1 MNEINLTLTLEE
13 VNSVL
18 NALGIQPYAQVQ
30 PLIAKIQTQG
40 STQLQA
46 TQNGQQQ
53 VGEETEKVTSANGE
67 MQGNKKEPAKA

>member
-18 NALGIQPYAQVQ
+18 NALGMQPYAQVQ
-30 PLIAKIQTQG
+30 PLIANIQTQG

-46 TQNGQQQ
+46 AQNGQ
-53 VGEETEKVTSANGE
+53 VEVSKVLES
-67 MQGNKKEPAKA
+67 

>member
-18 NALGIQPYAQVQ
+18 NALGTQPYAQVQ

-40 STQLQA
+40 SAQLQA
-46 TQNGQQQ
+46 AQNGQEQ
-53 VGEETEKVTSANGE
+53 VDEETEKS
-67 MQGNKKEPAKA
+67 KE